1 MRKKLTGY
9 TLAVPMILGFTLF
22 YVIPACIMV
31 WYSISFGI
39 GKREYVGLDNFME
52 LLENEMFLLALKN
65 TFRFLVICVPAI
77 IIISLIIALLLQKI
91 SGHSMVLKTVYFYP
105 MLMPI
110 ASIVLLVRTIWGE
123 HLQSAKVF
131 GVLCLLYLWKFFGY
145 HVLIFFARLQMIP
158 HTYYDCAEL
167 NGASGWGK
175 FRYIALPLIF
185 PVIGF
190 NVVLAI
196 MNAFKCYREAFLLG
210 GEYPDESIYLLQH
223 FMNNHFQNLNY
234 QRISAAA
241 VMILFVFCSV
251 SLIIWGFYK
260 IVRRRSNA

>member
-1 MRKKLTGY
+1 MRRKLTGY
-9 TLAVPMILGFTLF
+9 AMALPMILGFTLF

-31 WYSISFGI
+31 WYSVSFGI
-39 GKREYVGLDNFME
+39 GKREYVGLGNFIE
-52 LLENEMFLLALKN
+52 LFENEMFLLALKN
-65 TFRFLVICVPAI
+65 TMRFLIICVPAI
-77 IIISLIIALLLQKI
+77 IAISLVIALLLQK
-91 SGHSMVLKTVYFYP
+91 SSNYSMVLKTVYFYP

-131 GVLCLLYLWKFFGY
+131 GVLCVLYLWKFFGY

-158 HTYYDCAEL
+158 QTYYDCAEL

-175 FRYIALPLIF
+175 FYYITLPLAS

-196 MNAFKCYREAFLLG
+196 CIQML
-210 GEYPDESIYLLQH
+210 S
-223 FMNNHFQNLNY
+223 
-234 QRISAAA
+234 
-241 VMILFVFCSV
+241 
-251 SLIIWGFYK
+251 
-260 IVRRRSNA
+260 